1 MGNSDARIRTYT
13 LAERAAHPDF
23 AIHDEHIRSR
33 IQEAHRHEY
42 FQIQLNLAGRTRH
55 HIGAV
60 ERPLE
65 PGSLSFVLPYRVHR
79 IPHPPGSRFY
89 VISFAQRFLRPELA
103 VDPLDIEDVAPAQAP
118 ELAPFLY
125 QEFLDFRLRGAELKV
140 AQAACVAMSAESV
153 RRGFCSAELI
163 RAHLTLLLGLV
174 CRRYETELLDLAAGH
189 AQRTSRRDALAR
201 VGRYVREN
209 LTKRITL
216 PQAAA
221 AAMLS
226 PNYLAHLIKKD
237 TGKTFTELV
246 TERRMERAR
255 ELLTHTGMRVYEVAR
270 EVGFDDE
277 AYFARRFRQWL
288 GMSPRD
294 FRARAA
300 KDPKTGIS

>member
-1 MGNSDARIRTYT
+1 VATSDARIRTYT

-23 AIHDEHIRSR
+23 AIHDERTRSR

-42 FQIQLNLAGRTRH
+42 FQVQLNVRGRTRQ

-79 IPHPPGSRFY
+79 IAHPAGSRFY
-89 VISFAQRFLRPELA
+89 VISFAQRFLRPELD
-103 VDPLDIEDVAPAQAP
+103 VDPLDIEDVALSQAP

-125 QEFLDFRLRGAELKV
+125 QEFLDFRLRGGELDA
-140 AQAACVAMSAESV
+140 AQAACRAMTAENG

-174 CRRYETELLDLAAGH
+174 CRRYEPQLVELAAGQ
-189 AQRTSRRDALAR
+189 AQRRSRRDALAR

-209 LTKRITL
+209 LTRRITL
-216 PQAAA
+216 PEAAA

-226 PNYLAHLIKKD
+226 PNHLAHLLKKG
-237 TGKTFTELV
+237 TGKTFTVLV

-255 ELLTHTGMRVYEVAR
+255 ELLSHTGMRISEIAH

-277 AYFARRFRQWL
+277 AYFARRFRQCL
-288 GMSPRD
+288 GMSPREY
-294 FRARAA
+294 RERRSARSA
-300 KDPKTGIS
+300 